1 MKKEGSIVKDRQMRF
16 YTREGCHLCDN
27 AKKLILDLQAEHEFE
42 LEEVDI
48 SASDD
53 LTERYGLMIPVV
65 ELDGEEVQFGRI
77 DQFTLYE
84 ALTAKNRF

>member
-1 MKKEGSIVKDRQMRF
+1 MKKEGSKVMARHMRL
-16 YTREGCHLCDN
+16 YTREGCHLCEN
-27 AKKLILDLQAEHEFE
+27 AKETILALQADHEFK

-48 SASDD
+48 SSSDD

-65 ELDGEEVQFGRI
+65 ELDGEEVQYGRI

-84 ALTAKNRF
+84 ALTAKNQS

>member
-1 MKKEGSIVKDRQMRF
+1 MKKEGSIVKNRQMRL

-27 AKKLILDLQAEHEFE
+27 AKELILNLQAEHEFQ

-48 SASDD
+48 SARDD

-65 ELDGEEVQFGRI
+65 ELDGEEIQYGQI
-77 DQFTLYE
+77 DQFTLCE

>member
-1 MKKEGSIVKDRQMRF
+1 MARHMRL
-16 YTREGCHLCDN
+16 YTREGCHLCEN
-27 AKKLILDLQAEHEFE
+27 AKETILALQADHEFE

-48 SASDD
+48 SSSDD

-65 ELDGEEVQFGRI
+65 ELDGEEVQYGRI

-84 ALTAKNRF
+84 ALTAKNQS

>member
-1 MKKEGSIVKDRQMRF
+1 MKDRQMRL
-16 YTREGCHLCDN
+16 YTREGCHLCDH
-27 AKKLILDLQAEHEFE
+27 AKKIILNLQAAHEFE

-48 SASDD
+48 STNDD

-65 ELDGEEVQFGRI
+65 ELDGEEVQYGRI

-84 ALTAKNRF
+84 ALTEKNQS

>member
-1 MKKEGSIVKDRQMRF
+1 M
-16 YTREGCHLCDN
+16 
-27 AKKLILDLQAEHEFE
+27 
-42 LEEVDI
+42 DI